1 VSVWFTVKLDD
12 RPGALARLATA
23 LAERSVNI
31 AGIVGIAEDTDGALM
46 LETSDA
52 GKTREAFAALKLD
65 FEEHDPLE
73 GMTPGS
79 MSVSDVQRGRA
90 ERPARS

>member
-1 VSVWFTVKLDD
+1 
-12 RPGALARLATA
+12 
-23 LAERSVNI
+23 
-31 AGIVGIAEDTDGALM
+31 M

-52 GKTREAFAALKLD
+52 DRTREAFAALKLD

-73 GMTPGS
+73 GMTPDS